1 MYYVLKFGGS
11 SVSNSQS
18 IKKLVQIVQKKKE
31 KHNYYIIISAIK
43 GITDKLADCGILAQK
58 KNTLYTEYIH
68 NIENIHINIIKELF
82 KLKEQSHLISYVKK
96 YINEIEFI
104 CDSIFQLEELSKR
117 SLDKLMSFGE
127 IISSYLI
134 FKKFQEEGLNAS
146 WKDSRDLIITDNQFG
161 CAKVDFLESNKKIKE
176 FCYQNKSNYILLP
189 GFIASTSNK
198 ITTTLGRGGSD
209 YTASILAS
217 AIKAI
222 NLEIWTN
229 VSGMMTADPK
239 IVQQAFP
246 IKNISYEEANELS
259 HFGAKVIYPP
269 TIQPAMDKDI
279 PIYIKNI
286 LLPNDS
292 GSCIHKKQKLNINEP
307 VTGISGIKNIS
318 LLTLEGRGMINSPGY
333 SKRLF
338 ETLFHEKIN
347 VIFITK
353 SSSEHSITV
362 GIHEEN
368 ILKAEL
374 AINNEFRQEI
384 IHNKINTLSIDNNL
398 CIIAIVGDNMKNL
411 HGTSGKMF
419 YALGRNSINIR
430 AIAQGSTEKN
440 ISVVIKKQDFIKSL
454 NILHESFFETP
465 TKQINLFIIGV
476 GKVGSKLI
484 EQIDKQYLYL
494 QKILKLQFKVIGI
507 ANSKKM
513 LLNDKYGI
521 DLKKWNEKLNNG
533 EQFDIKKFIK
543 KVIELNLR
551 NSLFVDNTD
560 NKEISM
566 IYHNFLQKGIGV
578 ITCNKIACSSN
589 YDYYKKLKTISRNF
603 NAPFLF
609 ETNVGAG
616 LPIISTLNDL
626 INSGDTILKIEAVLS
641 GSLNFIFNNFNKKT
655 RFVDVVKQAH
665 KEGYTEPDPRIDL
678 SGIDVVRKI
687 IILARECG
695 SIIEM
700 NDIKQNIFL
709 PKKCLETHSIEMFY
723 KELENHSDYF
733 NKIRENAEKLGNKL
747 RFIAKY
753 DNGNIFVA
761 LENVDCYHPFYNLEG
776 KDNMISYLTNRYT
789 EPLIIKGA
797 GAGAEVTASGIFSDI
812 IKASR

>member
-11 SVSNSQS
+11 SVSDSKS
-18 IKKLVQIVQKKKE
+18 IKQLVQIVQEKKG
-31 KHNYYIIISAIK
+31 KHNYYIVISAIK
-43 GITDKLADCGILAQK
+43 GITDKLVDCGNLAK
-58 KNTLYTEYIH
+58 LKNNKYLKYIYDV
-68 NIENIHINIIKELF
+68 ENIHISIIKELF
-82 KLKEQSHLISYVKK
+82 HLKKQSHLISYVKNH
-96 YINEIEFI
+96 INEIENI

-127 IISSYLI
+127 ILSSYLI
-134 FKKFQEEGLNAS
+134 FKKFEEEGLDSS
-146 WKDSRDLIITDNQFG
+146 WKDSRDLIFTDKQFG
-161 CAKVDFLESNKKIKE
+161 SAKVDFI
-176 FCYQNKSNYILLP
+176 KSNQKIIEYCYKTKYKYILLP
-189 GFIASTSNK
+189 GFIAYTYNK
-198 ITTTLGRGGSD
+198 ITTTLGRGSSD

-217 AIKAI
+217 AIKAEA
-222 NLEIWTN
+222 LEIWIN

-239 IVQQAFP
+239 IVTQAFP

-259 HFGAKVIYPP
+259 HFGAKVIHPL
-269 TIQPAMDKDI
+269 TIHKVMENDI

-286 LLPNDS
+286 IIPNDS

-318 LLTLEGRGMINSPGY
+318 LLTLEGREMINTPVY

-338 ETLFHEKIN
+338 ETLFNEKIN

-368 ILKAEL
+368 IIKAEL
-374 AINNEFRQEI
+374 AINDEFLQEI
-384 IHNKINTLSIDNNL
+384 TQNKINTLSIDNNL

-411 HGTSGKMF
+411 HGTSAKMF
-419 YALGRNSINIR
+419 YALGKNSINIR

-484 EQIDKQYLYL
+484 EQIDKQYDYL
-494 QKILKLQFKVIGI
+494 QKTLKLQFKVIGI

-513 LLNDKYGI
+513 FLNNQYGI
-521 DLKKWNEKLNNG
+521 DLKKWNEILQNG
-533 EQFDIKKFIK
+533 QKFDVTIFTKKI
-543 KVIELNLR
+543 IELNLR
-551 NSLFVDNTD
+551 NSLFIDNTD

-589 YDYYKKLKTISRNF
+589 YNYYKKLKTISSNF

-626 INSGDTILKIEAVLS
+626 INSGDKIIKIEAVLS
-641 GSLNFIFNNFNKKT
+641 GSLNFIFNNFNKT
-655 RFVDVVKQAH
+655 TSFIEVVKKAY

-678 SGIDVVRKI
+678 SGVDVMRKI

-695 SIIEM
+695 NIIEM
-700 NDIKQNIFL
+700 NDVKQNIFL
-709 PKKCLETHSIEMFY
+709 PKTCLQTNSIEKFY
-723 KELENHSDYF
+723 KELENNSEHF
-733 NKIRENAEKLGNKL
+733 NKIRDNAEKSGKRL

-753 DNGNIFVA
+753 EDGNTSVA
-761 LENVDCYHPFYNLEG
+761 LEYIDNNHPFYNLEG
-776 KDNMISYLTNRYT
+776 KDNMVSYLTNRYT

>member
-1 MYYVLKFGGS
+1 MYYVLKFGSS
-11 SVSNSQS
+11 SVSDSNS
-18 IKKLVQIVQKKKE
+18 IKKLVQIVHKKKQ
-31 KHNYYIIISAIK
+31 KYNYYVVISAIK
-43 GITDKLADCGILAQK
+43 GITDKLANCGILAK
-58 KNTLYTEYIH
+58 RKNNLYIEYIQD
-68 NIENIHINIIKELF
+68 IENIHINIIKELF
-82 KLKEQSHLISYVKK
+82 HLKKQSHLISYVKNH
-96 YINEIEFI
+96 INKIEII
-104 CDSIFQLEELSKR
+104 CESIFQLEELSKR

-134 FKKFQEEGLNAS
+134 FKKFEEKGLNAL
-146 WKDSRDLIITDNQFG
+146 WKDSRDIIFTDNQFG
-161 CAKVDFLESNKKIKE
+161 CAKVDFVESNKKIIEFSSKE
-176 FCYQNKSNYILLP
+176 KSKYILLP
-189 GFIASTSNK
+189 GFISSTYNK
-198 ITTTLGRGGSD
+198 KTTTLGRGGSD

-217 AIKAI
+217 ALKARA
-222 NLEIWTN
+222 LEIWTN

-239 IVQQAFP
+239 IVPEAFP

-269 TIQPAMDKDI
+269 TIHPAMENNI

-286 LLPNDS
+286 ILPNDS

-318 LLTLEGRGMINSPGY
+318 LLTLEGRGMITYQSY

-338 ETLFHEKIN
+338 EALFNKKIN

-353 SSSEHSITV
+353 SSSEHSITI
-362 GIHEEN
+362 GIHQEN

-374 AINNEFRQEI
+374 AITDEFKQEI
-384 IHNKINTLSIDNNL
+384 IQNKINALSIDNNL

-411 HGTSGKMF
+411 HGTSAKMF

-440 ISVVIKKQDFIKSL
+440 ISVVIKKQDFVKSL

-465 TKQINLFIIGV
+465 IKQINLFIIGV
-476 GKVGSKLI
+476 GNVGSKLI
-484 EQIDKQYLYL
+484 EQIDKQYHYL
-494 QKILKLQFKVIGI
+494 QKTLKLQFKVIGI

-513 LLNDKYGI
+513 LLDDKYGL
-521 DLKKWNEKLNNG
+521 DLKKWNEKLHNG
-533 EQFDIKKFIK
+533 ENFDIKIFIK
-543 KVIELNLR
+543 KIVELNLR

-560 NKEISM
+560 NQEISM

-626 INSGDTILKIEAVLS
+626 INSGDTIIKIEAVLS
-641 GSLNFIFNNFNKKT
+641 GSLNFIFNNFNKNNS
-655 RFVDVVKQAH
+655 FVQVVKKAH

-678 SGIDVVRKI
+678 SGIDVIRKI

-695 SIIEM
+695 AIIEM
-700 NDIKQNIFL
+700 NDVKQNNFL
-709 PKKCLETHSIEMFY
+709 PEKCLKTNSIEQFY
-723 KELENHSDYF
+723 QELENNSEYF
-733 NKIRENAEKLGNKL
+733 NKIRENAEKLGKKL
-747 RFIAKY
+747 RFISKY
-753 DNGNIFVA
+753 NHGNISVG
-761 LENVDCYHPFYNLEG
+761 LENIDYHHPFYNLEG
-776 KDNMISYLTNRYT
+776 MDNMISYLTNRYT
-789 EPLIIKGA
+789 DRLIIKGA